1 MLFNLLQAAVDTTAI
16 AQAAPLQQEMKL
28 SLIDMAV
35 KGGWLMIVLLLLSIL
50 AIYIFVIKKVDC
62 SSQGM
67 PYYQEGGQRVYIDK
81 KPNGGFAERIVE

>member
-50 AIYIFVIKKVDC
+50 AIYIFGSKW
-62 SSQGM
+62 
-67 PYYQEGGQRVYIDK
+67 
-81 KPNGGFAERIVE
+81 